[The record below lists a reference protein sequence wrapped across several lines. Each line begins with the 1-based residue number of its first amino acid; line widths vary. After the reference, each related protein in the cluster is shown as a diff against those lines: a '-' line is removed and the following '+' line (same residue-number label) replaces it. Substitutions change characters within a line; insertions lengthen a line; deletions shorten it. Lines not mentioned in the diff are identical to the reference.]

1 MEAYKI
7 LKECSDI
14 LKKKG
19 EDYNNGSVKPDDY
32 FLYGRKS
39 YLQMVHLKTTR
50 LKSLMETEKVNY
62 ESLEDT
68 LIDLINYAALWAS
81 KERGDKWVIIQNT
94 KA

>member
-7 LKECSDI
+7 LKECSEI

-19 EDYNNGSVKPDDY
+19 EDYNNGTIKPEDY

-39 YLQMVHLKTTR
+39 YMQMIHLKTTR
-50 LKSLMETEKVNY
+50 LKSLMETKEVNY

-81 KERGDKWVIIQNT
+81 YEREGE
-94 KA
+94 

>member
-19 EDYNNGSVKPDDY
+19 EDYNNGTIKPDDY

-39 YLQMVHLKTTR
+39 YMQMIHLKTTR
-50 LKSLMETEKVNY
+50 LRNASPRFTDAMASLI
-62 ESLEDT
+62 S
-68 LIDLINYAALWAS
+68 S
-81 KERGDKWVIIQNT
+81 KAKR
-94 KA
+94 